1 MLQAGDLIAT
11 RSTGAVGWLIRF
23 GESVQERGWLKTI
36 WAALKRLVG
45 LGEVDDPNDPW
56 YYNHI
61 AVYVGGGHI
70 VEALSGGLTVSPLAK
85 YREFRELPLGK
96 VLYNPTPEER
106 ASAVHFAA
114 SAQQRHTDYS
124 WLEIA
129 SIVGQL
135 TTPSKLDVSWKGA
148 LICSAFGAQVWEHAG
163 VDLPFRSSLG
173 VKPSDLVKFA
183 EGGI

>member
-45 LGEVDDPNDPW
+45 LGEVEDPNDPW

-61 AVYVGGGHI
+61 AVYIGRGQLI
-70 VEALSGGLTVSPLAK
+70 EALSGGLTVSPLTK
-85 YREFRELPLGK
+85 YTQFRELPLAK
-96 VLYNPTPEER
+96 ALYDPQGDER
-106 ASAVHFAA
+106 SNAMRFARDA
-114 SAQQRHTDYS
+114 YGRHTDYG
-124 WLEIA
+124 WLEIG
-129 SIVGQL
+129 SIIGQL
-135 TTPSKLDVSWKGA
+135 TTPSKLDVSWNGA

-163 VDLPFRSSLG
+163 VNLPFRSSLG
-173 VKPSDLVKFA
+173 VKPSDLVQLVEAK
-183 EGGI
+183 